1 MNKEILLRLY
11 ARKDPKRK
19 RMLYD
24 LFKGIIS
31 MSASLSM
38 IAELINQELGEKDLI
53 KAADVK
59 YCRHY
64 FLGKASGATAIKE
77 SAQPI
82 SKASIPTSQHPVPR
96 VTTKSENVT
105 WTNPDNLPTSSIKEV
120 KSKFSKK

>member
-19 RMLYD
+19 RMLYN
-24 LFKGIIS
+24 LFKDTMS

-64 FLGKASGATAIKE
+64 FLGKASGDTAVKE
-77 SAQPI
+77 SIQPI
-82 SKASIPTSQHPVPR
+82 IKASISKSEYPVTMI
-96 VTTKSENVT
+96 TTNSENVT
-105 WTNPDNLPTSSIKEV
+105 WTNLDDLPTSSIKEV

>member
-19 RMLYD
+19 RMLYN
-24 LFKGIIS
+24 LFKDTVA

-64 FLGKASGATAIKE
+64 FLGKENGETAVKE
-77 SAQPI
+77 SIKPI
-82 SKASIPTSQHPVPR
+82 IKASITKSEYPVKR
-96 VTTKSENVT
+96 VTTKNEDVT
-105 WTNPDNLPTSSIKEV
+105 WTNLDDLPISLIKEV

>member
-24 LFKGIIS
+24 LFKGTIS

-64 FLGKASGATAIKE
+64 FLGKAGGATAIKE
-77 SAQPI
+77 SVQPVR
-82 SKASIPTSQHPVPR
+82 KTSNIKLEQSVPI
-96 VTTKSENVT
+96 VTTKSESIT
-105 WTNPDNLPTSSIKEV
+105 WTNPDNLPTSSIKEF

>member
-24 LFKGIIS
+24 LFKGTIS
-31 MSASLSM
+31 MRASLSM

-53 KAADVK
+53 KTADVK

-64 FLGKASGATAIKE
+64 FLGKAFGATAVKE
-77 SAQPI
+77 SARPV
-82 SKASIPTSQHPVPR
+82 SKASYVQLENPVPR
-96 VTTKSENVT
+96 VTTKSESII
-105 WTNPDNLPTSSIKEV
+105 WTDPDDLPTSSIKEV

>member
-1 MNKEILLRLY
+1 VNRTILLRLY

-24 LFKGIIS
+24 LFKDTIS
-31 MSASLSM
+31 MHASLSM
-38 IAELINQELGEKDLI
+38 IAELINQDLGEKDLI

-64 FLGKASGATAIKE
+64 FLGKASEATTIKE
-77 SAQPI
+77 SLQPV
-82 SKASIPTSQHPVPR
+82 STASNIKLEHPVPS
-96 VTTKSENVT
+96 VTTKSESIT
-105 WTNPDNLPTSSIKEV
+105 WTDPDNLPTSSIKEV

>member
-24 LFKGIIS
+24 LFKSTIS

-64 FLGKASGATAIKE
+64 FLSKTSGATAVKE
-77 SAQPI
+77 SVQPV
-82 SKASIPTSQHPVPR
+82 SKASNIKLENPVPR
-96 VTTKSENVT
+96 VTTKSESIT

>member
-24 LFKGIIS
+24 LFKGTIS

-64 FLGKASGATAIKE
+64 FLGKASGATAVKE
-77 SAQPI
+77 SVQPV
-82 SKASIPTSQHPVPR
+82 SKASNIKLEHPATR
-96 VTTKSENVT
+96 INTNSETVT

>member
-1 MNKEILLRLY
+1 MNKGILLRLY
-11 ARKDPKRK
+11 VRKDPKRK

-24 LFKGIIS
+24 LFKDTIS
-31 MSASLSM
+31 MNASLSM

-64 FLGKASGATAIKE
+64 FL
-77 SAQPI
+77 
-82 SKASIPTSQHPVPR
+82 SKAKGAVSIIESVRPVIKSTIIMADHPAER
-96 VTTKSENVT
+96 VISTSENIT
-105 WTNPDNLPTSSIKEV
+105 WTNPDDLSTSLNKEV

>member
-24 LFKGIIS
+24 LFKGTIS

-64 FLGKASGATAIKE
+64 FLGKTSGATAVKE
-77 SAQPI
+77 SVQFV
-82 SKASIPTSQHPVPR
+82 SKASNIKLEHPATR
-96 VTTKSENVT
+96 INTNSETVT

>member
-1 MNKEILLRLY
+1 MNRGILLRLY

-24 LFKGIIS
+24 LFKGTIS

-53 KAADVK
+53 KTADVK

-64 FLGKASGATAIKE
+64 FLGKTSGAAAIKE
-77 SAQPI
+77 SVQPV
-82 SKASIPTSQHPVPR
+82 SKVSNLKLEQPVPR
-96 VTTKSENVT
+96 VSLK
-105 WTNPDNLPTSSIKEV
+105 V
-120 KSKFSKK
+120 KM

>member
-24 LFKGIIS
+24 LFKGTIS

-53 KAADVK
+53 KATDVK

-77 SAQPI
+77 HIQSS
-82 SKASIPTSQHPVPR
+82 SKASILKSEHPVTR
-96 VTTKSENVT
+96 VTAKSGDVT